1 MLLKLYV
8 KKDTVGLLFATQT
21 DRDLCWTLLGDH
33 RDCAERFGE
42 RTIRFNPAKSTGNF
56 SVPLETGEFKIIT
69 DKPAIAQPKTET
81 PKEVAVT
88 PTAPAPIA
96 PIAVIPTE
104 PSTVAAMALEQPT
117 PAPQPPVAQLPPAM
131 VEVPQVASV
140 IHPLQPPKPPDLRSR
155 AGRAW
160 KAQQQQPA

>member
-1 MLLKLYV
+1 MQLKMYV
-8 KKDTVGLLFATQT
+8 KPNVVGLLFASQK
-21 DRDLCWTLLGDH
+21 DRDMIWTLLGDH

-56 SVPLETGEFKIIT
+56 SVPLETDEFKIIT
-69 DKPAIAQPKTET
+69 DKPVIAPSRPE
-81 PKEVAVT
+81 PAKEVAVM
-88 PTAPAPIA
+88 PAAPALIA
-96 PIAVIPTE
+96 PIAIIPTE
-104 PSTVAAMALEQPT
+104 PSTVAAMVIEQPT